1 MREKEGVSFM
11 RNFLQKCQREIIV
24 SALLYAIL
32 GIILLVFDVKAL
44 GTIIQVLGW
53 IFFVYAIYNFYIYF
67 VRRDSLS
74 SGPLL
79 IAIPFL
85 LIGLVMARNPGF
97 VIGMSSILIG
107 IVILFNGIV
116 HIQTSLVQ
124 KDLGYTNWLISL
136 IYSILIAI
144 IGGILIV
151 NPIDTVSTVLKVG
164 GILLIIQA
172 CSVFVSQ
179 HRIHKLS
186 KEYDKENNIV
196 DGQFKDIK

>member
-1 MREKEGVSFM
+1 M

-24 SALLYAIL
+24 SAILYAIL

-53 IFFVYAIYNFYIYF
+53 IFIVYAIYNFYIYF

-179 HRIHKLS
+179 HHIHKLS
-186 KEYDKENNIV
+186 K
-196 DGQFKDIK
+196 

>member
-24 SALLYAIL
+24 SAILYAIL

-53 IFFVYAIYNFYIYF
+53 IFIVYAIYNFYIYF

-144 IGGILIV
+144 IGVILIV

-179 HRIHKLS
+179 HCIHKLS

>member
-24 SALLYAIL
+24 SAILYAIL

-53 IFFVYAIYNFYIYF
+53 IFIVYAIYNFYIYF

-136 IYSILIAI
+136 IYSISCCQCIRSDASSGDQTVKYIIKLLKHGTDHHWDSKLNENFPGIAY
-144 IGGILIV
+144 G
-151 NPIDTVSTVLKVG
+151 
-164 GILLIIQA
+164 
-172 CSVFVSQ
+172 
-179 HRIHKLS
+179 
-186 KEYDKENNIV
+186 
-196 DGQFKDIK
+196 

>member
-24 SALLYAIL
+24 SAILYAIL

-179 HRIHKLS
+179 HRIYKLS